1 MLRIDK
7 KDIKDKDAL
16 KYIDDLEKKHATELN
31 SALKKSQEKSSFD
44 VSEAFDKTQ
53 NYAQK
58 ISEIPTMFAGVGKGF
73 GEFLGNLSP
82 TAIEGDVEYLIKQ
95 SQVLANNMGVGA
107 ARSAEFRTLI
117 ADTVPLMYK
126 LGIDQETAL
135 KALEDIP
142 NNLKVNTTLAADS
155 VVQIGAAAKFSG
167 KDAGTLAENFKDAG
181 FNLDVIGQN
190 MADVANYARSVGVNV
205 EAVSGKVVD
214 KLKYLNTMNFD
225 GGVKGLAK
233 MVTQSEM
240 LGDIMDKV
248 LNQAEKMFNPES
260 AIEFSSALQRLGVQS
275 SELLDPL
282 SAMDMALNDPAKLQ
296 DEMVKISQQ
305 FTRLKADGS
314 GFEILPGAKLQLKE
328 VAEAMGMNADELAK
342 MALKS
347 SDLEMKMSKI
357 RFPGFAASEE
367 DKQLI
372 ANMAQMKDGR
382 AVVQI
387 TDEKGQTKE
396 VDVEDLTAEQLKELK
411 KEQADQNKTAED
423 IARDQLNVLEEINRN
438 ITGTIGGTRLAIA
451 SSGPLQRIT
460 SASYAGQSAFASSL
474 TEKVTPKNVREETYK
489 LTSGIENTAISA
501 INAGNTEELLKSF
514 DYVKDLPQ
522 KIFESGQNI
531 ISGAG
536 NAVAQGY
543 SNAKYEIEKIYSPV
557 TGAEPI
563 KSTADNDKVLKM
575 FEDFKA
581 NIGSTVNTI
590 KQTISGAIDIN
601 FKADESFKG
610 LNTDLQKAISNQVDS
625 KMKETF
631 SDEKFLSKLNVASGE
646 VASGEP
652 RK

>member
-167 KDAGTLAENFKDAG
+167 KDAGTLAEK
-181 FNLDVIGQN
+181 
-190 MADVANYARSVGVNV
+190 
-205 EAVSGKVVD
+205 
-214 KLKYLNTMNFD
+214 
-225 GGVKGLAK
+225 
-233 MVTQSEM
+233 VTQSEM
-240 LGDIMDKV
+240 LGVNMEKV
-248 LNQAEKMFNPES
+248 LNQAEKMMNPES